1 MDAQQVFERIR
12 RDAAEIVNEEAFL
25 ERLKSGK
32 KLKIK
37 FGADPSR
44 PDLHLGHTV
53 PFKKLRLLQDAGHEI
68 MFVIGDFTAMI
79 GDPSGKSKTRPPL
92 TFEQTREN
100 GKTYFEQVAKILDP
114 EKTTVVYN
122 SQWLKALSFEDVL
135 KLAGKFTL
143 AQILE
148 RNDFSIRYQNSSPIG
163 LHELFYP
170 LMQGYDSVALHADV
184 EVGGSDQTFNLL
196 VGRSLQRDYGQEPQ
210 VVITFPLLIGLDGV
224 EKMSK
229 SLNNYIG
236 LCEPAADM
244 YQKCMRVPDALL
256 GDYFRLTTD
265 LDTGVYNALLK
276 EDIVK
281 AHALYADTIVCAYC
295 GAEEAQSAKL
305 RYKNVAAGFTPENLE
320 EIILT
325 ERPRNLAELV
335 RLAGLASSNSD
346 ARRLIL
352 GKGIR
357 LDGVLAESPDAVM
370 PTGSAFILKRGK
382 NRFIHVLI
390 RG

>member
-25 ERLKSGK
+25 EKLRSGN

-68 MFVIGDFTAMI
+68 IFVIGDFTAMI

-114 EKTTVVYN
+114 VKTTVVYN

-148 RNDFSIRYQNSSPIG
+148 RNDFSTRYQNSSPIG

-210 VVITFPLLIGLDGV
+210 VVITFPLLIGLDGA

-236 LCEPAADM
+236 LCEPAVDI

-256 GDYFRLTTD
+256 NDYFRLTTD
-265 LDTGVYNALLK
+265 LDFGVYAVLLK

-281 AHALYADTIVCAYC
+281 AHMLYADTIVSAYC
-295 GAEEAQSAKL
+295 GTEEAQSAKL
-305 RYKNVAAGFTPENLE
+305 RYENVAAGFTPESLE

-346 ARRLIL
+346 ARRLIA

-357 LDGVLAESPDAVM
+357 LDGVLVESPDATL
-370 PTGSAFILKRGK
+370 PEGNAFILKRGK
-382 NRFIHVLI
+382 NRFIHVLL

>member
-1 MDAQQVFERIR
+1 
-12 RDAAEIVNEEAFL
+12 
-25 ERLKSGK
+25 
-32 KLKIK
+32 
-37 FGADPSR
+37 
-44 PDLHLGHTV
+44 
-53 PFKKLRLLQDAGHEI
+53 

-100 GKTYFEQVAKILDP
+100 GKSYFEQVAKILDP
-114 EKTTVVYN
+114 QKTTVVYN

-305 RYKNVAAGFTPENLE
+305 RYKNVAAGFTPESLE

-370 PTGSAFILKRGK
+370 PTGNAFILKRGK

>member
-1 MDAQQVFERIR
+1 MDAQQVFNQIR

-25 ERLKSGK
+25 EKLRSGK

-53 PFKKLRLLQDAGHEI
+53 PFKKLRILQDAGHEI
-68 MFVIGDFTAMI
+68 IFVIGDFTAMI
-79 GDPSGKSKTRPPL
+79 GDPSLKSKTRPPL

-148 RNDFSIRYQNSSPIG
+148 RNDFSTRYQNGSPIG

-170 LMQGYDSVALHADV
+170 LMQGYDSVALHADI

-196 VGRSLQRDYGQEPQ
+196 VGRSLQRDYGQDPQ
-210 VVITFPLLIGLDGV
+210 VVITFPLLIGLDGT

-265 LDTGVYNALLK
+265 LDADVYTALLN
-276 EDIVK
+276 EDIVES
-281 AHALYADTIVCAYC
+281 HILFADTIVSTYA
-295 GAEEAQSAKL
+295 GVEDAQSAKL
-305 RYKNVAAGFTPENLE
+305 RYKSVAAGSTPENLE
-320 EIILT
+320 EIVLE
-325 ERPRNLAELV
+325 ERPKNLTELV

-357 LDGVLAESPDAVM
+357 LDGALIESPNAVV
-370 PTGSAFILKRGK
+370 PLGNTFVLKRGK
-382 NRFIHVLI
+382 NRFIRVLI